1 MSNDG
6 PNGPNM
12 NKRRVRRPCHGVG
25 GGAQAHVHHAPFFA
39 SNGYP
44 HVSICNLLLSGRGRS
59 IAARR
64 AIDGVRFF
72 AHLSEEPMSES
83 RRCPPFTE
91 MGGGGPVN
99 GHHAVS
105 RRMVTYAKKEFD
117 KQS

>member
-1 MSNDG
+1 MVSEAG
-6 PNGPNM
+6 PSTCSTRPLLRI
-12 NKRRVRRPCHGVG
+12 KRVPTC
-25 GGAQAHVHHAPFFA
+25 Q
-39 SNGYP
+39 YLQ
-44 HVSICNLLLSGRGRS
+44 NLLLSGRGGRS

-91 MGGGGPVN
+91 MGGGAPVN

-105 RRMVTYAKKEFD
+105 PRMVTYAKKEFD